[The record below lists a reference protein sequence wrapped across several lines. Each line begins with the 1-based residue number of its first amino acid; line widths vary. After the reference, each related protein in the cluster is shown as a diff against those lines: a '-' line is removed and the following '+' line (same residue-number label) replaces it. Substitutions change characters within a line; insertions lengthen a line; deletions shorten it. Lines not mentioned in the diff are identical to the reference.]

1 MPNMDGKSGASGR
14 KRSSAGK
21 PGLSSEAA
29 DFRPTRLQVST
40 AGRLLNLIQAEDMQA
55 GERLG
60 EEMLAE
66 RLGVSRTSVRGAL
79 RILQTRDMVEAWPRR
94 GYRLRLPSS
103 EIKVDTELPASRD
116 QDLYM
121 RIAQDRLAD
130 ALPECATE
138 TEFMRRYGVGR
149 HLVLAALALLSEDGI
164 VHRGPGREW
173 RFRDILKSR
182 RAREESYELRLMV
195 EPSALLLP
203 TFSIV
208 LPELQRMRDM
218 QYKLLSSLGRISAR
232 EVFQTDASFHELLG
246 TFSGN
251 SFVLAS
257 IRQQNRLRRL
267 LEYQSYPNA
276 SRVRAWCLEHISVI
290 DALLVGNQ
298 PLAARHL
305 TKHLENANLTRR
317 LENAAGTATRK
328 NAAPKRPR
336 QESAGSA

>member
-1 MPNMDGKSGASGR
+1 
-14 KRSSAGK
+14 
-21 PGLSSEAA
+21 
-29 DFRPTRLQVST
+29 
-40 AGRLLNLIQAEDMQA
+40 MQA
-55 GERLG
+55 GARLG

-79 RILQTRDMVEAWPRR
+79 RTLQTRHIVEAWPRR
-94 GYRLRLPSS
+94 GYRLRMPGA
-103 EIKVDTELPASRD
+103 EIKAETELPASRD
-116 QDLYM
+116 EDLYM
-121 RIAQDRLAD
+121 RIARDRLAGSIS
-130 ALPECATE
+130 ECATE

-195 EPSALLLP
+195 EPPALLLP
-203 TFSIV
+203 TFRIV
-208 LPELQRMRDM
+208 LPEIQRMRDM
-218 QYKLLSSLGRISAR
+218 QYKLLSSLGSISPR

-246 TFSGN
+246 SFSGN

-276 SRVRAWCLEHISVI
+276 GRVRAWCLEHISVI
-290 DALLVGNQ
+290 DALVDGNH
-298 PLAARHL
+298 PLAARCL
-305 TKHLENANLTRR
+305 TKHLDNAR
-317 LENAAGTATRK
+317 LAPSARK
-328 NAAPKRPR
+328 NWASTRSRKQAAD
-336 QESAGSA
+336 QG